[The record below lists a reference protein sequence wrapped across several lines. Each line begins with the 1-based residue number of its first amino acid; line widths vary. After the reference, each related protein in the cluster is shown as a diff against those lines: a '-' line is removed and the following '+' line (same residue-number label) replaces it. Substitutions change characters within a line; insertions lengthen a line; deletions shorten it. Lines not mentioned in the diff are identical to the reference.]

1 MSSFSCDSSVF
12 THYQTMLQNLEQ
24 LISVSQ
30 WRQTGASIAALVGLT
45 TLVLLYLVWHSTSA
59 AFWTIAGIGTILGVL
74 EFTRSRARAL
84 QLAHLSSFYEQG
96 LDRLKGAWQG
106 KGNNGTDFTR
116 PQHLY
121 QDDLSILGAGS
132 VFELLCTTRS
142 QAGAERLASYLLDS
156 SSLHESKARQEAV
169 RELTAATEL
178 REQIASLGKYQ
189 YQRCDGA
196 YLREW
201 LSLPTLKAARGVAFF
216 LFTSSSICFLACML
230 CLSQFVQ
237 WGPVLP
243 WLLPLLLGQ
252 AVIGLTYMRR
262 VRSHLKVLLP
272 LANELGVL
280 RQGLALLQGQQWA
293 SPKLRLLTQSVASG
307 HACRQVCKIERLAR
321 AIEHRAKDFFYVPS
335 LFLAVGTQL
344 VFKVDRWRT
353 RNRGEFLQWID
364 AWAEFDAL
372 NALACYAY
380 EHPRDIFPE
389 LLDGSVRFEAA
400 SLCHP
405 LLNAGTCCG
414 NSIALNDDTK
424 FYLIS
429 GSNMSGKSTFLR
441 TIGVNAVLAAA
452 GAPVRA
458 ESASMSVFRVC
469 ASLSVADSLAEGRS
483 KFLAEVERLRKT
495 IRSMEKE
502 GPVLFL
508 IDEILSGTNSA
519 DRRVAAQA
527 IVHTLIRGGAV
538 GAFSTHDLAL
548 GEIAE
553 SPQLKGTNVHMQ
565 AENPDDPLEFD
576 YRLKPGIL
584 RQTNA
589 LAIVKMFGID
599 IDPEAA
605 NDSSI
610 P

>member
-1 MSSFSCDSSVF
+1 MSSFSGEPSVF
-12 THYQTMLQNLEQ
+12 NHYQTVLENLEQ
-24 LISVSQ
+24 LICASQ
-30 WRQTGASIAALVGLT
+30 WRQAGALIAALAALFT
-45 TLVLLYLVWHSTSA
+45 SALLYFVWHSASGV
-59 AFWTIAGIGTILGVL
+59 FWIISVIAIFWAVR
-74 EFTRSRARAL
+74 EFTRLRTRAL

-106 KGNNGTDFTR
+106 KGNDGTDFTR

-121 QDDLSILGAGS
+121 QGDLSILGAGS
-132 VFELLCTTRS
+132 LFELLCTTRS

-169 RELTAATEL
+169 RELRGATEL

-189 YQRCDGA
+189 YQRCEVA

-201 LSLPTLKAARGVAFF
+201 LSLPTLEAGRGVVFF

-230 CLSQFVQ
+230 CLCHFVQ
-237 WGPVLP
+237 WGLVLP
-243 WLLPLLLGQ
+243 WLFPLLLGQ
-252 AVIGLTYMRR
+252 AVIGLIYIRG

-272 LANELGVL
+272 LANELVVL
-280 RQGLALLQGQQWA
+280 RQGLALMQSQQF
-293 SPKLRLLTQSVASG
+293 SSQKLRLLVQSVASG
-307 HACRQVCKIERLAR
+307 HASRQVSKIERLAR
-321 AIEHRAKDFFYVPS
+321 AVEHRAKDFFYVPS

-344 VFKVDRWRT
+344 VFAVDRWRT

-389 LLDGSVRFEAA
+389 LLDGSVRFEAV

-405 LLNAGTCCG
+405 LLDAGTCCG
-414 NSIALNDDTK
+414 NSVALNDDTK

-469 ASLSVADSLAEGRS
+469 ASLSVADSLAEGKS
-483 KFLAEVERLRKT
+483 KFLAEVERLRET

-519 DRRVAAQA
+519 DRRVAAGA
-527 IVHTLIRGGAV
+527 IVQTLIRGGAV

-553 SPQLKGTNVHMQ
+553 SSQLKGENVHMQ
-565 AENPDDPLEFD
+565 AENPDDPLQFD

-589 LAIVKMFGID
+589 LAIVRMIGID
-599 IDPEAA
+599 IDREVTSG
-605 NDSSI
+605 SSI